1 VGPNAGLETDV
12 AQNRNWCL
20 RLTRT
25 EKGPTRSG
33 HRNPNLPKGAKSQNL
48 LCPDRDQPFPPP
60 VVLRATTIKM
70 SAQALNKIAPNSPSR
85 PNPSELEQNI
95 AQALYDLET
104 NTADLKVA
112 LRPLQ
117 FVSAREVRIAT

>member
-1 VGPNAGLETDV
+1 
-12 AQNRNWCL
+12 
-20 RLTRT
+20 
-25 EKGPTRSG
+25 
-33 HRNPNLPKGAKSQNL
+33 
-48 LCPDRDQPFPPP
+48 
-60 VVLRATTIKM
+60 M

-85 PNPSELEQNI
+85 QNPSELEQNI

-117 FVSAREVRIAT
+117 IVSAREVRTAAT